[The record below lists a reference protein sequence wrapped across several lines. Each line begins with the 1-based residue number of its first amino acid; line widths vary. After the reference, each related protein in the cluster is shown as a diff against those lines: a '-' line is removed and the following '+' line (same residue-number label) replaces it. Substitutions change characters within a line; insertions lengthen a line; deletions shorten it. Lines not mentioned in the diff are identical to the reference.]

1 MISQQWFIA
10 VKRVNTRNASSSH
23 IINVTVVHLI
33 NVTLTTKLSL
43 VKYRVTEAPG
53 QKRNVQTRSKFN
65 TNSTVGRLAVIP
77 WAAIN
82 KPTVQ

>member
-33 NVTLTTKLSL
+33 NVTLTTKL
-43 VKYRVTEAPG
+43 A
-53 QKRNVQTRSKFN
+53 
-65 TNSTVGRLAVIP
+65 
-77 WAAIN
+77 
-82 KPTVQ
+82 